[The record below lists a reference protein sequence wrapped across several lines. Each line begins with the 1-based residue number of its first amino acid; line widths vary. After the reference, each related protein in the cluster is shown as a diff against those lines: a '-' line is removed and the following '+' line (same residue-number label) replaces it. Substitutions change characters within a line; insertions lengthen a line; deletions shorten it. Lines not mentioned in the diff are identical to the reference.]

1 MHMQTQRNNGISV
14 SIVYVFWFLTMTS
27 LTSATRVLPTTK
39 C

>member
-1 MHMQTQRNNGISV
+1 MQTQRNNGISV

-27 LTSATRVLPTTK
+27 QTSATRGLPTTK